1 MADGFMKDISACNKR
16 SFPARHDQ
24 YCSTAG
30 QGRLGPGWE
39 AEPDIDVMEDM
50 LFQVTT
56 SNRLIQR
63 RRPLPHLP
71 GHFPG
76 TEYLHCSCQI
86 DRGRQEAIDMRGQ
99 LKRNTARERRGSGW
113 EIRAGE
119 NTGKPTE
126 ESNICEQMHQSPLP
140 VISRGS
146 LAQSH
151 LRQGTSIVKLH
162 TARRI
167 AGANRMGARVGRRA
181 VQRRAISGMAGGDG
195 GHYTT
200 PKAVRWLYYV
210 HGIKP

>member
-86 DRGRQEAIDMRGQ
+86 DRGRQEGGAQQGQ
-99 LKRNTARERRGSGW
+99 ALNHRQNTKGTSVPPASNRYAGAAEA
-113 EIRAGE
+113 EHCQRAQGLRL
-119 NTGKPTE
+119 GDP
-126 ESNICEQMHQSPLP
+126 
-140 VISRGS
+140 SRG
-146 LAQSH
+146 
-151 LRQGTSIVKLH
+151 K
-162 TARRI
+162 
-167 AGANRMGARVGRRA
+167 
-181 VQRRAISGMAGGDG
+181 
-195 GHYTT
+195 
-200 PKAVRWLYYV
+200 
-210 HGIKP
+210 HGETD